1 MEGRR
6 GLCKNA
12 AVADENRAARLPV
25 GVGGVPRAQ
34 DVATPAAETIEVRR
48 LAVDDVDEQ
57 LDALAE
63 VLVDCVAGGA
73 SVSYLMPFSR
83 EDARAVFREFAA
95 EVGEGRA

>member
-1 MEGRR
+1 MRPWPTRTVLPGSGR
-6 GLCKNA
+6 
-12 AVADENRAARLPV
+12 
-25 GVGGVPRAQ
+25 VGGVPRAQ

-73 SVSYLMPFSR
+73 SVSYLLPFSR
-83 EDARAVFREFAA
+83 DDARVRS
-95 EVGEGRA
+95 G